1 MRQAQNKRRSIV
13 KRGLEKNQVM
23 IAALAVMIAAAGYL
37 NYTGRLF
44 GTEKDDTTQTSA
56 DLTNQ
61 ELLDISEEDTATGSE
76 DILCNDSETEGTPG
90 EAVLTNTTAE
100 TTVAQAK
107 VSREQVMAQSK
118 ETLQSIIDNKNLSD
132 EQKQDAVDQMV
143 ALTKRAELEADIAS
157 LMAAKGF
164 SEAVV
169 SIGDDSVDVVVKA
182 EELTDA
188 NRAKIEEILTRKTE
202 VSPEGIVI
210 TPIHE

>member
-1 MRQAQNKRRSIV
+1 
-13 KRGLEKNQVM
+13 M

-61 ELLDISEEDTATGSE
+61 NFWIFLKKIRRPDQRIFLS
-76 DILCNDSETEGTPG
+76 NDSETEGTPG

-118 ETLQSIIDNKNLSD
+118 RNI
-132 EQKQDAVDQMV
+132 AV
-143 ALTKRAELEADIAS
+143 
-157 LMAAKGF
+157 
-164 SEAVV
+164 
-169 SIGDDSVDVVVKA
+169 
-182 EELTDA
+182 
-188 NRAKIEEILTRKTE
+188 N
-202 VSPEGIVI
+202 
-210 TPIHE
+210 H

>member
-1 MRQAQNKRRSIV
+1 M
-13 KRGLEKNQVM
+13 KRGLKKNQVM

-44 GTEKDDTTQTSA
+44 G
-56 DLTNQ
+56 
-61 ELLDISEEDTATGSE
+61 
-76 DILCNDSETEGTPG
+76 
-90 EAVLTNTTAE
+90 TAE

-143 ALTKRAELEADIAS
+143 ALTKRAELEADIES

>member
-1 MRQAQNKRRSIV
+1 M
-13 KRGLEKNQVM
+13 KRGLKKNQVM

-76 DILCNDSETEGTPG
+76 DILSNDSETEGTPG

-132 EQKQDAVDQMV
+132 EQKQDAVDQMGR
-143 ALTKRAELEADIAS
+143 AGSRHRIADGSKRLFR
-157 LMAAKGF
+157 G
-164 SEAVV
+164 
-169 SIGDDSVDVVVKA
+169 GGQH
-182 EELTDA
+182 
-188 NRAKIEEILTRKTE
+188 R
-202 VSPEGIVI
+202 G
-210 TPIHE
+210 

>member
-1 MRQAQNKRRSIV
+1 M
-13 KRGLEKNQVM
+13 KRGLKKNQVM

-61 ELLDISEEDTATGSE
+61 ELLDISEEDTAT
-76 DILCNDSETEGTPG
+76 DILSNDSETEGTPG

-143 ALTKRAELEADIAS
+143 ALTKRAELEADIES

>member
-1 MRQAQNKRRSIV
+1 M
-13 KRGLEKNQVM
+13 KRGLKKNQVM

-76 DILCNDSETEGTPG
+76 DILSNDSETEGTPG

-100 TTVAQAK
+100 TTVA
-107 VSREQVMAQSK
+107 REQVMAQSK

-143 ALTKRAELEADIAS
+143 ALTKRAELEADIES

>member
-1 MRQAQNKRRSIV
+1 
-13 KRGLEKNQVM
+13 
-23 IAALAVMIAAAGYL
+23 
-37 NYTGRLF
+37 
-44 GTEKDDTTQTSA
+44 
-56 DLTNQ
+56 
-61 ELLDISEEDTATGSE
+61 
-76 DILCNDSETEGTPG
+76 
-90 EAVLTNTTAE
+90 
-100 TTVAQAK
+100 
-107 VSREQVMAQSK
+107 MAQSK

-132 EQKQDAVDQMV
+132 DQKQDAVDQMV
-143 ALTKRAELEADIAS
+143 ALTKRAELEADIES

>member
-1 MRQAQNKRRSIV
+1 M
-13 KRGLEKNQVM
+13 KRGLKKNQVM

-76 DILCNDSETEGTPG
+76 DILSNDSETEGTPG
-90 EAVLTNTTAE
+90 EAVLTNTTA
-100 TTVAQAK
+100 VAQAK

-132 EQKQDAVDQMV
+132 EQKQDAVDQMG
-143 ALTKRAELEADIAS
+143 ALTKRAELEADIES

>member
-1 MRQAQNKRRSIV
+1 MKRV
-13 KRGLEKNQVM
+13 LKKNQVM

-44 GTEKDDTTQTSA
+44 GAEKDDTTQTSA

-76 DILCNDSETEGTPG
+76 DILSNDSETEGTPG

-132 EQKQDAVDQMV
+132 EQKQDAVDQ
-143 ALTKRAELEADIAS
+143 LS
-157 LMAAKGF
+157 L
-164 SEAVV
+164 
-169 SIGDDSVDVVVKA
+169 
-182 EELTDA
+182 
-188 NRAKIEEILTRKTE
+188 
-202 VSPEGIVI
+202 
-210 TPIHE
+210 IHI

>member
-1 MRQAQNKRRSIV
+1 M
-13 KRGLEKNQVM
+13 
-23 IAALAVMIAAAGYL
+23 
-37 NYTGRLF
+37 
-44 GTEKDDTTQTSA
+44 
-56 DLTNQ
+56 
-61 ELLDISEEDTATGSE
+61 
-76 DILCNDSETEGTPG
+76 
-90 EAVLTNTTAE
+90 
-100 TTVAQAK
+100 
-107 VSREQVMAQSK
+107 SR
-118 ETLQSIIDNKNLSD
+118 N
-132 EQKQDAVDQMV
+132 QDAVDQMV
-143 ALTKRAELEADIAS
+143 ALTKRAELEADIES

>member
-1 MRQAQNKRRSIV
+1 M
-13 KRGLEKNQVM
+13 KRGLKKNQVM

-76 DILCNDSETEGTPG
+76 DILSNDSETEGTPG

-118 ETLQSIIDNKNLSD
+118 ETLQSIID

-143 ALTKRAELEADIAS
+143 ALTKRAELEADIES

>member
-1 MRQAQNKRRSIV
+1 MKRV
-13 KRGLEKNQVM
+13 LKKNQVM

-61 ELLDISEEDTATGSE
+61 ELLDITATGSE
-76 DILCNDSETEGTPG
+76 DILSNDSETEGTPG

-143 ALTKRAELEADIAS
+143 ALTKRAELEADIES

-202 VSPEGIVI
+202 VSPEEIVI

>member
-1 MRQAQNKRRSIV
+1 MWQAQNKRRSIV
-13 KRGLEKNQVM
+13 KRGLKKNQVM

-76 DILCNDSETEGTPG
+76 DILSNDSETEGTPG

-118 ETLQSIIDNKNLSD
+118 ETLQSIMIIKISAMSRSRM
-132 EQKQDAVDQMV
+132 Q
-143 ALTKRAELEADIAS
+143 
-157 LMAAKGF
+157 
-164 SEAVV
+164 
-169 SIGDDSVDVVVKA
+169 SI
-182 EELTDA
+182 
-188 NRAKIEEILTRKTE
+188 RWW
-202 VSPEGIVI
+202 
-210 TPIHE
+210 H

>member
-1 MRQAQNKRRSIV
+1 
-13 KRGLEKNQVM
+13 
-23 IAALAVMIAAAGYL
+23 
-37 NYTGRLF
+37 
-44 GTEKDDTTQTSA
+44 
-56 DLTNQ
+56 
-61 ELLDISEEDTATGSE
+61 
-76 DILCNDSETEGTPG
+76 
-90 EAVLTNTTAE
+90 
-100 TTVAQAK
+100 
-107 VSREQVMAQSK
+107 MAQSK

-132 EQKQDAVDQMV
+132 EQKQDAVDPMV
-143 ALTKRAELEADIAS
+143 ALTKRAELEADIES

>member
-1 MRQAQNKRRSIV
+1 M
-13 KRGLEKNQVM
+13 KRGLKKNQVM

-76 DILCNDSETEGTPG
+76 DILSNDSETEGTPG

-143 ALTKRAELEADIAS
+143 ALTKRAELEADIES

-182 EELTDA
+182 EELPDA

>member
-1 MRQAQNKRRSIV
+1 MWQAQNKRRSIV
-13 KRGLEKNQVM
+13 KRGLKKNQVM

-76 DILCNDSETEGTPG
+76 DILSNDSETEGTPG

-132 EQKQDAVDQMV
+132 EQKHFTLFGDHFGRSLLQCTDHIGEVRN
-143 ALTKRAELEADIAS
+143 LTY
-157 LMAAKGF
+157 F
-164 SEAVV
+164 
-169 SIGDDSVDVVVKA
+169 
-182 EELTDA
+182 
-188 NRAKIEEILTRKTE
+188 RKMIR
-202 VSPEGIVI
+202 PFI
-210 TPIHE
+210 T

>member
-1 MRQAQNKRRSIV
+1 M
-13 KRGLEKNQVM
+13 KRGLKKNQVM

-76 DILCNDSETEGTPG
+76 DILSNDSETEGTPG

-107 VSREQVMAQSK
+107 
-118 ETLQSIIDNKNLSD
+118 
-132 EQKQDAVDQMV
+132 AVDQMV
-143 ALTKRAELEADIAS
+143 ALTKRAELEADIES

>member
-1 MRQAQNKRRSIV
+1 M
-13 KRGLEKNQVM
+13 KRGLKKNQVM

-76 DILCNDSETEGTPG
+76 DILSNDSETEGTPG

-100 TTVAQAK
+100 TTVAQ

-143 ALTKRAELEADIAS
+143 ALTKRAELEADIES

>member
-1 MRQAQNKRRSIV
+1 M
-13 KRGLEKNQVM
+13 KRGLKKNQVM

-76 DILCNDSETEGTPG
+76 DILSNDSETEGTPG

-100 TTVAQAK
+100 TTVAK

-143 ALTKRAELEADIAS
+143 ALTKRAELEADIES